1 MELYLIKGVYEKP
14 TMGILQSKRGTLYP
28 DQEQGKDVSAHLSN
42 QWNQARK
49 EIKGIKTG
57 KLSLFI
63 GDMILYIENPKEST
77 PKLLE
82 LINTANLQNIRSLYK
97 NQLYLYK
104 QSRSNPKIKLEYNSI
119 QNNKLSI
126 CLSIYLTIYLYFT
139 LEQI

>member
-1 MELYLIKGVYEKP
+1 MELYLIKGIYEKP
-14 TMGILQSKRGTLYP
+14 TMGILQSKRETLYP

-42 QWNQARK
+42 QWNRARK

-63 GDMILYIENPKEST
+63 GDLILYIDNPKEST

-82 LINTANLQNIRSLYK
+82 LISTANLQNIRSLYK

-119 QNNKLSI
+119 QNNKLSY
-126 CLSIYLTIYLYFT
+126 LSIFHVGTNLTKHM
-139 LEQI
+139 